1 MWRRGLE
8 AWVLDLSFVEVTKVE
23 VTKAEAIKVEL
34 GVTKF
39 ILWRR
44 CRAATEA

>member
-8 AWVLDLSFVEVTKVE
+8 AWVLDLSFVEVTKAE
-23 VTKAEAIKVEL
+23 VIKVEL